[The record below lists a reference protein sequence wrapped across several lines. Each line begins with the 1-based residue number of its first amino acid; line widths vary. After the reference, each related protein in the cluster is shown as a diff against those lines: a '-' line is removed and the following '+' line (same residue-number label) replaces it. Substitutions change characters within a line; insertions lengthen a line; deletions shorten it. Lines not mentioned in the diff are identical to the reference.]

1 MFCGNCGHTLK
12 KSDKFCESCG
22 TPSNGKASITKGSV
36 QTSEVDH
43 SLKTSTPL
51 PQLADK
57 QGSITK
63 LLLISLAVIAFLGL
77 VGYLVYQN
85 GLKNKQALKELSE
98 KNLSKIE
105 SEAIEALKLSNL
117 KAVVNIACDN
127 DQGGSGTI
135 VSKEG
140 LVLTNHHVVSKAS
153 LCLISL
159 PDTTTGEPI
168 AIYQSK
174 PVVVPGLSE
183 GYDIA
188 MLNID
193 SSYTDEDGKTWGSYP
208 TGFPS
213 YTKPDNC
220 DKTTSKLGDSLKI
233 YGYPVTSGGANLTV
247 TEGIISSF
255 SDDGNILTSAKID
268 SGNSG
273 GFAVDF
279 EGCFIGIPSAVV
291 EGNYQNF
298 GVIIS
303 GTNIQ
308 NFVDEVP
315 PSETSNK
322 YIEDI
327 EPAPQAETDPG
338 SFTTPSVE
346 NSNPESKIVQPPPK
360 PSGVAFQ
367 SKLFA
372 AGEEYVPVA
381 NYFCNGTA
389 ITRANEL
396 LYYSSFAPVTQAIEL
411 LNSSTF
417 GTELHDLYEER
428 YYQALADYNDKVR
441 QYNNYLSTNCSL
453 L

>member
-12 KSDKFCESCG
+12 NSDKFCESCG
-22 TPSNGKASITKGSV
+22 TPSNGKAIIAKGSV
-36 QTSEVDH
+36 QTSEVGN
-43 SLKTSTPL
+43 SLKVTPPL
-51 PQLADK
+51 PQVANK
-57 QGSITK
+57 QSSIPK
-63 LLLISLAVIAFLGL
+63 LLLITLAVVTFLGV

-85 GLKNKQALKELSE
+85 DLKNEQALRESSE
-98 KNLSKIE
+98 KNLSELE

-140 LVLTNHHVVSKAS
+140 LVLTNHHVVNNAS

-188 MLNID
+188 MLNIN

-208 TGFPS
+208 TDFPS

-220 DKTTSKLGDSLKI
+220 DKTTSKLGDPLKI

-247 TEGIISSF
+247 TDGIISSF

-291 EGNYQNF
+291 EGNYQNL

-315 PSETSNK
+315 NAYTDNK
-322 YIEDI
+322 TMEDI
-327 EPAPQAETDPG
+327 VPINDVPLDLSPDDNSTTSESSSEINIPVKEFKIIAYVEWVSDPITSYQCAGEKIKSASEKQNNVSLSSGFLEDANNLRNSAYPG
-338 SFTTPSVE
+338 SPQYESYQEAYIGTVNSYNTTVM
-346 NSNPESKIVQPPPK
+346 
-360 PSGVAFQ
+360 GF
-367 SKLFA
+367 
-372 AGEEYVPVA
+372 
-381 NYFCNGTA
+381 
-389 ITRANEL
+389 
-396 LYYSSFAPVTQAIEL
+396 
-411 LNSSTF
+411 
-417 GTELHDLYEER
+417 
-428 YYQALADYNDKVR
+428 
-441 QYNNYLSTNCSL
+441 NNFLKQNCSL
-453 L
+453 I